1 MITDRPQSSR
11 ARPVMALMGE
21 FSAGKSTLANLLLGE
36 RLSPVRVTAT
46 QLPPIWYVYG
56 EGAPER
62 VDLSGRAQA
71 IAPSAVVD
79 VDPADTAY
87 VKVPL
92 AAGVLELMDLID
104 MPGISDPNMQ
114 ATVWKR
120 LIHEADGVI
129 WCSHATQ
136 AWRQSEAATW
146 EELPPTLHDNSLLLL
161 TRADKLSREGDIDR
175 VVARVRAE
183 TEGLFAGVHPVSL
196 LHAATAGED
205 RDAWEESGA
214 EAVTRALLDI
224 VFRLDAATR
233 RRPKMIVAQ
242 GGAGR
247 AEAARADA
255 GQCPSRPVVPR
266 RVAARS
272 EGGARPRLPRSAIHR
287 LRPDS

>member
-1 MITDRPQSSR
+1 MMIDADAQKR
-11 ARPVMALMGE
+11 ARPVFALMGE

-36 RLSPVRVTAT
+36 RVSPVRVTAT
-46 QLPPIWYVYG
+46 QLPPIWYTYG
-56 EGAPER
+56 EDAPQR
-62 VDLSGRAQA
+62 IDLEGRAHA
-71 IAPSAVVD
+71 I
-79 VDPADTAY
+79 DPAEISEVDAEETAC

-129 WCSHATQ
+129 WCTHATQ

-146 EELPPTLHDNSLLLL
+146 AELPPSLCDNSILLL
-161 TRADKLSREGDIDR
+161 TRADKLAREGELRR
-175 VVARVRAE
+175 VMTRVGTE
-183 TEGLFAGVHPVSL
+183 TKGLFAGIYPVSL

-224 VFRLDAATR
+224 VFRLERVKR
-233 RRPKMIVAQ
+233 RRPAMVVPV
-242 GGAGR
+242 R
-247 AEAARADA
+247 READA
-255 GQCPSRPVVPR
+255 AGEAGKSGPTRPVTPR
-266 RVAARS
+266 RVTARR
-272 EGGARPRLPRSAIHR
+272 EGGSRPRLPHSAIR
-287 LRPDS
+287 QMIPSS